1 MRYLSSLALLT
12 LAAAASAQTFVLSPY
27 RTMRHSY
34 GYPIGERYYESPSAL
49 VTSYSSSG
57 NRITGSSYSHWD
69 WIAGF
74 ELPEEPDGT
83 RLVSATL
90 ATTAVGGYGAAD
102 IYVQAQRYTVPD
114 MVTRYVGRAVV
125 GEFEARAGDAKRLD
139 FALPGGQSGRYASI
153 RFSTQHRP
161 NYSLTWSTPTLAVT
175 YGPAVTIPI
184 RLGDYPRAPA
194 TWLPAIV
201 EFRRPGALEVVSRA
215 TASFDAD
222 GSVTVGALPG
232 TYDVAVKVGH
242 WLRRV
247 QRDVTVS
254 GPTTLSPFNLVN
266 GDVNRDGVVSAA
278 DRAIVTSVLGKPRGS
293 SGNGYA
299 DDLNGDGY
307 VTAVDR
313 AIVTAHLGSV
323 GDN

>member
-1 MRYLSSLALLT
+1 MRNPLMLLALS

-27 RTMRHSY
+27 GTTSY
-34 GYPIGERYYESPSAL
+34 TYGSNGERYYSNPASL
-49 VTSYSSSG
+49 VTSYYSSG
-57 NRITGSSYSHWD
+57 NRLTGSSFTYTSWMAH
-69 WIAGF
+69 F
-74 ELPEEPDGT
+74 ELPEDPLGT

-90 ATTAVGGYGAAD
+90 ATTAVGGSGTLDIVLGAERGPRLLGSYAGRG
-102 IYVQAQRYTVPD
+102 VFQ
-114 MVTRYVGRAVV
+114 TRV
-125 GEFEARAGDAKRLD
+125 GDAKSLAFSFD
-139 FALPGGQSGRYASI
+139 QQSGRHASV
-153 RFSTQHRP
+153 RFYTSWGASA
-161 NYSLTWSTPTLAVT
+161 NASLTWSTPTLAVT

-184 RLGDYPRAPA
+184 QLGDYPRAPT
-194 TWLPAIV
+194 TWLPANV
-201 EFRRPGALEVVSRA
+201 EFRRPGTLEVVSRA

-222 GSVTVGALPG
+222 GSVIVGALPG

-254 GPTTLSPFNLVN
+254 GPTTLSPLSLVN

-278 DRAIVTSVLGKPRGS
+278 DRAIVTSVLGRPRGA
-293 SGNGYA
+293 SGAGYA

-313 AIVTAHLGSV
+313 AIVTARLGSV
-323 GDN
+323 GDQ